1 MSPTHTPSNTSIDAL
16 PATPVSRRRF
26 LSLSGGVAA
35 GAALSAPFVQAQPAK
50 IKVGMMLPATGTFA
64 SLGTAITNGF
74 RMAVA
79 ERGGKLGS
87 REIEYFA
94 VDDESNPA
102 KAPENTNRLVQRDK
116 VDVLVGTVHSGVA
129 LGMAKIAKETG
140 TLLLIPNAG
149 ADDITGPMCAPNIF
163 RTSFSNWQPVHP
175 LGKVMSERGHK
186 TAVWISWKY
195 AAGDESGRSFKEGFE
210 KTGGKVVKELGLP
223 FPNVE
228 FQPLLA
234 EIAAIKPDAV
244 ACFFAGA
251 GAAKFISDYAAAGLK
266 DKIPLYGSGFL
277 TDGVLQAVQPQA
289 QGLMTTLHY
298 ADSLP
303 SKRDQEFRLAY
314 AKQFKMQPDVY
325 AVQGY
330 DTGLLL
336 AQAMDSVK
344 GDFGNKA
351 ALIKAME
358 GVKIDSP
365 RGAWTMSKEH
375 NPTQDIYLRKVEGEQ
390 NKFVSVA
397 WKALA
402 DPGRGCRM
410 A

>member
-1 MSPTHTPSNTSIDAL
+1 MNPIDTQHTTPSGRRNFISRTAGAAAAIAL
-16 PATPVSRRRF
+16 PA
-26 LSLSGGVAA
+26 
-35 GAALSAPFVQAQPAK
+35 PFVHAQPAK
-50 IKVGMMLPATGTFA
+50 LKVGVMLPSTGTFA

-79 ERGGKLGS
+79 ERGGKVGG
-87 REIEYFA
+87 REIEYFTI
-94 VDDESNPA
+94 DDESNPA

-116 VDVLVGTVHSGVA
+116 VDVLVGSVHSGVA
-129 LGMAKIAKETG
+129 LGMAKIARETG
-140 TLLLIPNAG
+140 TLMLIPNAG
-149 ADDITGPMCAPNIF
+149 ADDITGPMCASNIF

-175 LGKVMSERGHK
+175 LGKVMADRGHK
-186 TAVWISWKY
+186 TVVWISWKY
-195 AAGDESGRSFKEGFE
+195 AAGDESARSFKEGFE

-234 EIAAIKPDAV
+234 EIASIKPDAV
-244 ACFFAGA
+244 ACFFAAA
-251 GAAKFISDYAAAGLK
+251 GAAKFIADYAAAGLK

-277 TDGVLQAVQPQA
+277 TDGILQAVGPQA

-303 SKRDQEFRLAY
+303 LARDKEFRTKY
-314 AKQFKMQPDVY
+314 ATQYKLQPDVY

-344 GDFGNKA
+344 GDFGNKQ
-351 ALIKAME
+351 ALARAME
-358 GVKIDSP
+358 GVKVDSP
-365 RGAWTMSKEH
+365 RGTWTMSKQH
-375 NPTQDIYLRKVEGEQ
+375 NPIQDIYLRRVEGEQ

-397 WKALA
+397 WQALA
-402 DPGRGCRM
+402 DPARGCRM